1 MNWASAICGGALDIA
16 AVQDQHVA
24 KRRSQTPIWLRI
36 FVGFFLIIF
45 VSGGCYSA
53 YLFYAT
59 VREIVGRAELA
70 AIPHI
75 QLPSINLPEASA
87 DEEPV
92 EALPVMPEMTPGT
105 ELGELAF
112 APPPA
117 ERVPLDEGRTNILL
131 LGIDRRGKQGWGYRT
146 DTIIIVTVDEANR
159 TAGMLSIPRD
169 LQVPIPGNGEDR
181 INTANV
187 WGESRDYPGG
197 GPALLKRTLEV
208 DFGILIDYYVMVD
221 FQGFEKIIDTLGG
234 IGVDVPRELH
244 DVQYPDPKPGDPYA
258 YKTIHFNP
266 GLQEMDGRRALEY
279 ARSRM
284 STSDFDRA
292 KRQQQILIA
301 IRDKALN
308 LNLLPKLPTLAST
321 MMDTVKTDMTL
332 DDMLQLAEL
341 APEIDMGNVK
351 QVVIQKPLVYGY
363 RREDGAAVQLP
374 KWDLIDPVVADLFT
388 APVVVLPTPTPAPPM
403 PTPTLAP
410 QEIEGLQEL
419 AEEGA
424 RIAVQ
429 NGTSEPNYAARVAA
443 MLMEQGYQV
452 VEFGDADRLDYSGTV
467 VVDYTGKTYTL
478 GRLVEAF
485 NVAPENVRQSTN
497 LRSQIDI
504 RIIVGEDFRLSL
516 P

>member
-1 MNWASAICGGALDIA
+1 MNWLSATCGGALEIA
-16 AVQDQHVA
+16 AAQDQIA
-24 KRRSQTPIWLRI
+24 TRRRSQTPIWLRI
-36 FVGFFLIIF
+36 FVGFFLLIF
-45 VSGGCYSA
+45 LSGGFYSA

-59 VREIVGRAELA
+59 IREIVGRAELS

-75 QLPSINLPEASA
+75 QLPSISLPEAAA
-87 DEEPV
+87 DERVV
-92 EALPVMPEMTPGT
+92 ESVPVMPEMTPGSNP
-105 ELGELAF
+105 GELAF

-117 ERVPLDEGRTNILL
+117 PYAPVNDDRTNILL
-131 LGIDRRGKQGWGYRT
+131 LGIDRRGEKGWGYRT

-187 WGESRDYPGG
+187 WGESRNYPGG

-208 DFGILIDYYVMVD
+208 DFGIPIDYYVMVD

-234 IGVDVPRELH
+234 IEVDVPKELH
-244 DVQYPDPKPGDPYA
+244 DAKYPDPKPRDPHA

-266 GLQEMDGRRALEY
+266 GLQQMDGVRALEY

-292 KRQQQILIA
+292 KRQQHILLA
-301 IRDKALN
+301 IRERALN
-308 LNLLPKLPTLAST
+308 LNLLPKLPTLAAT

-332 DDMLQLAEL
+332 DDMLQLAGL
-341 APEIDMGNVK
+341 VPHIDMGNLK

-388 APVVVLPTPTPAPPM
+388 APVVVIPTPTPAAPI
-403 PTPTLAP
+403 PTPTLAAE
-410 QEIEGLQEL
+410 QIEDLQEL
-419 AEEGA
+419 AGEGA

-429 NGTSEPNYAARVAA
+429 NGTSEPNFAARVAA

-452 VEFGDADRLDYSGTV
+452 VEFGDADRLDYSSTV
-467 VVDYTGKTYTL
+467 VVDYTSKAYTL

-504 RIIVGEDFRLSL
+504 RIIVGEDFRLSS